1 MVQTN
6 LLKGKIV
13 SSGISRKNLAR
24 MSNMAESTLSDK
36 INGKR
41 SFTTD
46 EVATLCEILHIE
58 SCEEKVEIFLSKKS
72 QK

>member
-13 SSGISRKNLAR
+13 ASGIGRKELAR
-24 MSNMAESTLSDK
+24 RANMAESTLSDK

-41 SFTTD
+41 SFTI
-46 EVATLCEILHIE
+46 EEAETLCRILGIT
-58 SCEEKVEIFLSKKS
+58 SAEEKVEIFLAKS
-72 QK
+72 SHF

>member
-13 SSGISRKNLAR
+13 ASGIGRKDLAR
-24 MSNMAESTLSDK
+24 MAHMAESTLSDK

-46 EVATLCEILHIE
+46 EVAALCKALHID
-58 SCEEKVEIFLSKKS
+58 SCEEKVEIFLSKTS
-72 QK
+72 QN